1 MNTIITITNFITS
14 LGSTVMLPIIILIL
28 GLILKMKLSKAIVSA
43 LTIGVGFV
51 GLGLIIRTCA
61 ATVALRGGNG
71 AEAVSASPRRESAM
85 FLQSF

>member
-28 GLILKMKLSKAIVSA
+28 GLMLKMKLSKAIVSA

-51 GLGLIIRTCA
+51 GLGLIINLLIGA
-61 ATVALRGGNG
+61 LDPATKILIDKFNLNLVALDVG
-71 AEAVSASPRRESAM
+71 
-85 FLQSF
+85 

>member
-51 GLGLIIRTCA
+51 GLGLIID
-61 ATVALRGGNG
+61 L
-71 AEAVSASPRRESAM
+71 
-85 FLQSF
+85 LH